1 MRLLYQWRGWRAR
14 PNQVAPEG
22 DWGVWLIL
30 AGRGFG
36 KTRAGAECIRE
47 QVENNLC
54 GRVALVGE
62 TSADVRDV
70 MIEGESGIL
79 SISRPD
85 FKPLYE
91 PSKRR
96 LIWPN
101 GATAMAYSGDE
112 PDQLRGPQHDGA
124 WADEPAKW
132 KYPLEAWDN
141 LEFGLRLGSRPRI
154 VATTTPRPIKLIRD
168 LLQDPMT
175 VVTRGSTYDNAA
187 NLAPSFMERMAKKY
201 EGTRLGRQELHAE
214 MLDDVPGALWQRQN
228 IEQHRVSRVPDL
240 VRIIVGVDPAMTSG
254 EDANETGI
262 IIAGKSRDGHVYVLE
277 DLSCR
282 LSPDAWGRRAVSG
295 YRRHRADR
303 IVAEVNNGGDLV
315 ERLLRVVDPSVSYR
329 AVRAARGKVTRA
341 EPVAA
346 LYEQGHV
353 HHLASFAALEDQM
366 CAFTPDQY
374 DGSPDRVDAL
384 VWAITELLLTGQTI
398 RMAYFDGPSI
408 GNMKF
413 ISQPYRYGTF

>member
-1 MRLLYQWRGWRAR
+1 
-14 PNQVAPEG
+14 
-22 DWGVWLIL
+22 
-30 AGRGFG
+30 
-36 KTRAGAECIRE
+36 
-47 QVENNLC
+47 VESHFC
-54 GRVALVGE
+54 GRIALVGE

-132 KYPLEAWDN
+132 KCPLEAWDN